1 MQLCFIKDT
10 TCNYSGLRSTSSYAK
25 DWLEQEEWENV
36 AVDSQKFS
44 HYTTLDKLLEEY
56 VKVYLKNK
64 LKEIDRNTRLEILM
78 KKKYELIDYFMIF

>member
-1 MQLCFIKDT
+1 MDLEVQVVM
-10 TCNYSGLRSTSSYAK
+10 RAK

-56 VKVYLKNK
+56 AKVYLKNK
-64 LKEIDRNTRLEILM
+64 LKEIDKNTHL
-78 KKKYELIDYFMIF
+78 KKYL

>member
-1 MQLCFIKDT
+1 MDLEVQVVMQ
-10 TCNYSGLRSTSSYAK
+10 AK

-56 VKVYLKNK
+56 AKVYLKNK
-64 LKEIDRNTRLEILM
+64 LKSIKIM
-78 KKKYELIDYFMIF
+78 V

>member
-1 MQLCFIKDT
+1 MDLEVQVVIEI
-10 TCNYSGLRSTSSYAK
+10 K

-78 KKKYELIDYFMIF
+78 KKKYELIDYFMIFALYSLC